1 MEINPGKEKFEV
13 QPKNAYEWN
22 ELGNIYLKIGSNDKA
37 VEAFNKAIELDPYFG
52 WAYSNL
58 ALAYNHSK
66 KFKESIPLYKKSIEL
81 LDTDKGKAISYNRL
95 GDVYRHMND
104 QENAMKAYQMAS
116 DLDGNTKPI
125 LARAR
130 MVLLN
135 NV

>member
-1 MEINPGKEKFEV
+1 M
-13 QPKNAYEWN
+13 
-22 ELGNIYLKIGSNDKA
+22 KIGSNDKA
-37 VEAFNKAIELDPYFG
+37 VEAFKKAIELDPCFG

-95 GDVYRHMND
+95 GDVYRHMDD

>member
-1 MEINPGKEKFEV
+1 
-13 QPKNAYEWN
+13 
-22 ELGNIYLKIGSNDKA
+22 
-37 VEAFNKAIELDPYFG
+37 
-52 WAYSNL
+52 
-58 ALAYNHSK
+58 
-66 KFKESIPLYKKSIEL
+66 
-81 LDTDKGKAISYNRL
+81 
-95 GDVYRHMND
+95 MND